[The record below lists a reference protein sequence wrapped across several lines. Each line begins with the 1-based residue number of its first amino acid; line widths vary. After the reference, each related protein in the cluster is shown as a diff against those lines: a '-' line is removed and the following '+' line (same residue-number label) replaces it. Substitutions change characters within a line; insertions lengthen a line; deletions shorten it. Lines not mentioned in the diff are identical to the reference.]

1 MIKMI
6 IFDIDGIITDDTVI
20 IDDTG
25 REQKRMNFKDV
36 DAIFE
41 LHRRGFKL
49 AAITGE
55 GNAMV
60 DYFHKRFPWDYFYSN
75 SKHKR
80 NTIQQLAAES
90 GIALEDMCFIGEGKY
105 DVEAIEYVG
114 LGVCPPD
121 SIMEAKQAADI
132 ILQNRGGH
140 GCVWELVD
148 ILERYNNTDNPHSYF
163 YQRLEEHSNIFKSM
177 ASDIRLI
184 DNVMSIG
191 NRIIEAFEKGNKLLL
206 CGNGGSAADAQHIAT
221 EFISR
226 FYKERKAMNAEALTV
241 NTSTLTAI
249 SNDYS
254 YEKIFVRQ
262 VEAKGNDGDVLIGI
276 STSGKSKS
284 VLEAL
289 RYARSQGIYAIML
302 MGNFYNR
309 ELEDAAD
316 LVIKVPSQ
324 ITPRIQE
331 AHIFLGHLLAEY
343 VEYCMYKSFKAVSKN
358 KE

>member
-1 MIKMI
+1 MIKLI

-25 REQKRMNFKDV
+25 REQKRINFKDI

-60 DYFHKRFPWDYFYSN
+60 DYFHKRFPWDYFYSSN
-75 SKHKR
+75 KQKKA
-80 NTIQQLAAES
+80 TIKQLALHS
-90 GIALEDMCFIGEGKY
+90 GIHVSDMCFIGEGKY
-105 DVEAIEYVG
+105 DVEALEYVG
-114 LGVCPPD
+114 LGICPPD
-121 SIMEAKQAADI
+121 SIPEAKQAADI
-132 ILQNRGGH
+132 ILQNLGGH

-148 ILERYNNTDNPHSYF
+148 ILERYNNTDNSHSYF

-177 ASDIRLI
+177 ASDIYLI

-191 NRIIEAFEKGNKLLL
+191 DKIINAFEKGNKLLL

-262 VEAKGNDGDVLIGI
+262 IEAKGVAGDILIGI

-284 VLEAL
+284 VLEGL
-289 RYARSQGIYAIML
+289 RYARSQGIYTIIL
-302 MGNFYNR
+302 MGNFHNF

-316 LVIKVPSQ
+316 MIIKVPSQ

-343 VEYCMYKSFKAVSKN
+343 VEHRMYGQFI
-358 KE
+358 E

>member
-1 MIKMI
+1 MIKMV

-41 LHRRGFKL
+41 LHRRGYKL

-60 DYFHKRFPWDYFYSN
+60 EYFRHRFPWDYFYSAN
-75 SKHKR
+75 KHKKD
-80 NTIQQLAAES
+80 TIDEIVS
-90 GIALEDMCFIGEGKY
+90 ETGFGIDEICYIGEGKY
-105 DVEAIEYVG
+105 DVEPLEYVG
-114 LGVCPPD
+114 LGICPPD
-121 SIMEAKQAADI
+121 SIDEAKRASDI
-132 ILQNRGGH
+132 ILQNRGGN
-140 GCVWELVD
+140 GCVWELIG
-148 ILERYNNTDNPHSYF
+148 ILEKYNGENTPNNYF
-163 YQRLEEHSNIFKSM
+163 YQRIDEHTSIFKKMSSDQNLISM
-177 ASDIRLI
+177 T
-184 DNVMSIG
+184 MGIG
-191 NRIIEAFEKGNKLLL
+191 DRIIDTFKNGGQLLL

-226 FYKERKAMNAEALTV
+226 FYRERSAMNAEALTV

-262 VEAKGNDGDVLIGI
+262 IEAKGKPGDILIGI

-284 VLEAL
+284 VLEGL
-289 RYARSQGIYAIML
+289 RYAKNNGLITVML
-302 MGNFYNR
+302 MGDFVNF
-309 ELEDAAD
+309 ELEQAAD
-316 LVIKVPSQ
+316 YVIKVPSK

-331 AHIFLGHLLAEY
+331 AHIFIGHLWAEY
-343 VEYCMYKSFKAVSKN
+343 VEHSLYVKSIAES
-358 KE
+358 ES

>member
-6 IFDIDGIITDDTVI
+6 VFDIDGIITDDTVI
-20 IDDTG
+20 IDGTG

-55 GNAMV
+55 GNVMV

-75 SKHKR
+75 NKQKKI
-80 NTIQQLAAES
+80 TIQQLVVDS
-90 GIALEDMCFIGEGKY
+90 GIALDEICFIGEGKY
-105 DVEAIEYVG
+105 DVEALEYVG
-114 LGVCPPD
+114 LGICPSD
-121 SIMEAKQAADI
+121 SIKEAKQASDI
-132 ILQNRGGH
+132 ILQNCGGH
-140 GCVWELVD
+140 GCVWELLD
-148 ILERYNNTDNPHSYF
+148 ILEQYNNEDTPHNYF
-163 YQRLEEHSNIFKSM
+163 YQRLEEHTNIFKSM
-177 ASDIRLI
+177 ASDMKLI
-184 DNVMSIG
+184 ENVMLIG
-191 NRIIEAFEKGNKLLL
+191 DKIIEAFEKGGKLLL

-262 VEAKGNDGDVLIGI
+262 IEAKGNEGDILIGI

-289 RYARSQGIYAIML
+289 RFARKQGILAVML
-302 MGNFYNR
+302 MGDFYNF

-343 VEYCMYKSFKAVSKN
+343 VEYKYMKN
-358 KE
+358 

>member
-6 IFDIDGIITDDTVI
+6 VFDIDGIITDDTVI
-20 IDDTG
+20 IDGTG

-55 GNAMV
+55 GNVMV

-75 SKHKR
+75 NKQKKI
-80 NTIQQLAAES
+80 TIQQLVVDS
-90 GIALEDMCFIGEGKY
+90 GIALDEICFIGEGKY
-105 DVEAIEYVG
+105 DVEALEYVG
-114 LGVCPPD
+114 LGICPPD
-121 SIMEAKQAADI
+121 SIKEAKQASDI
-132 ILQNRGGH
+132 ILQNCGGH
-140 GCVWELVD
+140 GCVWELLD
-148 ILERYNNTDNPHSYF
+148 ILEQYNNEDTPHNYF
-163 YQRLEEHSNIFKSM
+163 YQRLEEHTNIFKSM
-177 ASDIRLI
+177 ASDMKLI
-184 DNVMSIG
+184 ENVMLIG
-191 NRIIEAFEKGNKLLL
+191 DKIIEAFEKGGKLLL

-262 VEAKGNDGDVLIGI
+262 IEAKGNEGDILIGI

-289 RYARSQGIYAIML
+289 RFARKQGILAVML
-302 MGNFYNR
+302 MGDFYNF

-324 ITPRIQE
+324 IIPRIQE

-343 VEYCMYKSFKAVSKN
+343 VEYKYMKN
-358 KE
+358 

>member
-1 MIKMI
+1 MIKLV

-41 LHRRGFKL
+41 LHRRGFQL

-60 DYFHKRFPWDYFYSN
+60 EYFKNRFPWDYFYFAN
-75 SKHKR
+75 KHKKD
-80 NTIQQLAAES
+80 TIKEIEKNS
-90 GIALEDMCFIGEGKY
+90 GLSIDEICFIGEGKY
-105 DVEAIEYVG
+105 DVEALAYAG
-114 LGVCPPD
+114 LGICPVD
-121 SIMEAKQAADI
+121 SIGEAKEASDI
-132 ILQNRGGH
+132 ILQNTGGH
-140 GCVWELVD
+140 GCVWELIS
-148 ILERYNNTDNPHSYF
+148 ILDKYNAGETPNNYF
-163 YQRLEEHSNIFKSM
+163 YQRIQEHTDIFKKMS
-177 ASDIRLI
+177 SDMRLI
-184 DNVMSIG
+184 EKTMLIG
-191 NRIIEAFEKGNKLLL
+191 DKIIEAFWQGGQLLL

-226 FYKERKAMNAEALTV
+226 FYKERTAMNAEALTV

-254 YEKIFVRQ
+254 YERVFVRQ
-262 VEAKGNDGDVLIGI
+262 LEAKGKKGDIIVGI
-276 STSGKSKS
+276 STSGKSKN

-289 RYARSQGIYAIML
+289 RYARKNGMISVLL
-302 MGNFYNR
+302 MGDFTDF
-309 ELEDAAD
+309 EIEDAAEYI
-316 LVIKVPSQ
+316 IKVPSR

-331 AHIFLGHLLAEY
+331 AHIFIGHLWAEY
-343 VEYCMYKSFKAVSKN
+343 VESRMCKK
-358 KE
+358 KETV

>member
-60 DYFHKRFPWDYFYSN
+60 NYFHKRFPWDYFYSN
-75 SKHKR
+75 NKDKK
-80 NTIQQLAAES
+80 NAIKKLVTES
-90 GIALEDMCFIGEGKY
+90 GIALEEICFIGEGKY
-105 DVEAIEYVG
+105 DVEALEYAG
-114 LGVCPPD
+114 LGICPPD
-121 SIMEAKQAADI
+121 SIIEAKQVSNI
-132 ILQNRGGH
+132 ILQNQGGH
-140 GCVWELVD
+140 GCVWELLA
-148 ILERYNNTDNPHSYF
+148 ILDRYNSGDSPHNYF
-163 YQRLEEHSNIFKSM
+163 YQRLEEHSNIFKSI
-177 ASDIRLI
+177 ASDIKLI
-184 DNVMSIG
+184 DHVMSIG
-191 NRIIEAFEKGNKLLL
+191 NRIIDTFEKGGKLLL

-262 VEAKGNDGDVLIGI
+262 IEAKGNAGDILIGI

-289 RYARSQGIYAIML
+289 RYARTQGIYAIML
-302 MGNFYNR
+302 MGDFYNF

-331 AHIFLGHLLAEY
+331 VHIFLGHLLAEY
-343 VEYCMYKSFKAVSKN
+343 VEHRMSANQHENGV
-358 KE
+358 

>member
-1 MIKMI
+1 
-6 IFDIDGIITDDTVI
+6 
-20 IDDTG
+20 
-25 REQKRMNFKDV
+25 MNFKDV

-55 GNAMV
+55 ENAMV
-60 DYFHKRFPWDYFYSN
+60 NYFHKRFPWDYFYSN
-75 SKHKR
+75 NKDKK
-80 NTIQQLAAES
+80 NTIKKLVEDS
-90 GIALEDMCFIGEGKY
+90 GISLEEICFIGEGKY
-105 DVEAIEYVG
+105 DVEALEYAG
-114 LGVCPPD
+114 LGICPPD
-121 SIMEAKQAADI
+121 SIAEAKQASDI
-132 ILQNRGGH
+132 ILQNRGGN
-140 GCVWELVD
+140 GCVWELLT
-148 ILERYNNTDNPHSYF
+148 ILERYNSGDSPHNYF
-163 YQRLEEHSNIFKSM
+163 YQRLEEHSNIFKSI
-177 ASDIRLI
+177 ASDIKLI
-184 DNVMSIG
+184 DNVMALG
-191 NRIIEAFEKGNKLLL
+191 DRIIDSFEKGGKLLL

-262 VEAKGNDGDVLIGI
+262 IEAKGNVGDILIGI

-289 RYARSQGIYAIML
+289 RYARTQGIYAIML
-302 MGNFYNR
+302 MGDFYNF

-316 LVIKVPSQ
+316 IVIKVPSQ

-343 VEYCMYKSFKAVSKN
+343 VEHRMSVN
-358 KE
+358 QHEN

>member
-1 MIKMI
+1 MIKI
-6 IFDIDGIITDDTVI
+6 VIFDIDGIITDDTI
-20 IDDTG
+20 IVDDTG
-25 REQKRMNFKDV
+25 KEQKRMNFKDV

-41 LHRRGFKL
+41 LNRRGFLL

-55 GNAMV
+55 SNAMV
-60 DYFHKRFPWDYFYSN
+60 QYFRNRFPWDYFYSN
-75 SKHKR
+75 DKKKKD
-80 NTIQQLAAES
+80 TIKQLVADS
-90 GIALEDMCFIGEGKY
+90 GIALEEICFIGEGKY
-105 DVEAIEYVG
+105 DVEALEYVG
-114 LGVCPPD
+114 LGICPSD
-121 SIMEAKQAADI
+121 SIPEAKKAADI
-132 ILQNRGGH
+132 ILQNSGGH
-140 GCVWELVD
+140 GCVWELLA
-148 ILERYNNTDNPHSYF
+148 ILEEYNSANSPHNYF

-177 ASDIRLI
+177 ASDMKLI
-184 DNVMSIG
+184 DDVMAIG
-191 NRIIEAFEKGNKLLL
+191 DRIINTFENGGKLLL

-254 YEKIFVRQ
+254 YEKVFVRQ
-262 VEAKGNDGDVLIGI
+262 IEAKGNAGDILMGI

-289 RYARSQGIYAIML
+289 RYARSKGIYAIML
-302 MGNFYNR
+302 MGEFYNF

-316 LVIKVPSQ
+316 LVIKVPSK

-343 VEYCMYKSFKAVSKN
+343 VEHCMYAN
-358 KE
+358 

>member
-6 IFDIDGIITDDTVI
+6 VFDIDGIITDDTVI
-20 IDDTG
+20 IDGTG

-55 GNAMV
+55 GNVMV

-75 SKHKR
+75 NKQKKI
-80 NTIQQLAAES
+80 TIQQLVVDS
-90 GIALEDMCFIGEGKY
+90 GIALDEICFIGEGKY
-105 DVEAIEYVG
+105 DVEALEYVG
-114 LGVCPPD
+114 LGICPSD
-121 SIMEAKQAADI
+121 SIKEAKQASDI
-132 ILQNRGGH
+132 ILQNCGGH
-140 GCVWELVD
+140 GCVWELLD
-148 ILERYNNTDNPHSYF
+148 ILEQYNNEDTPHNYF
-163 YQRLEEHSNIFKSM
+163 YQRLEEHTNIFKSM
-177 ASDIRLI
+177 ASDMKLI
-184 DNVMSIG
+184 ENVMLIG
-191 NRIIEAFEKGNKLLL
+191 DKIIEAFEKGGKLLL

-226 FYKERKAMNAEALTV
+226 VYKERKAMNAEALTV

-262 VEAKGNDGDVLIGI
+262 IEAKGNEGDILIGI

-289 RYARSQGIYAIML
+289 RFARKQGILAVML
-302 MGNFYNR
+302 MGDFYNF

-343 VEYCMYKSFKAVSKN
+343 VEYKYMKN
-358 KE
+358 

>member
-1 MIKMI
+1 MIKMVV
-6 IFDIDGIITDDTVI
+6 FDIDGIITDDTII

-41 LHRRGFKL
+41 LHRRNFLL

-55 GNAMV
+55 NNVMV
-60 DYFHKRFPWDYFYSN
+60 DYFRNRFPWDYFYFDN
-75 SKHKR
+75 KRKR
-80 NTIQQLAAES
+80 NTIKQLVLDS
-90 GIALEDMCFIGEGKY
+90 GIALEEICFIGEGKY
-105 DVEAIEYVG
+105 DVEALEYVG
-114 LGVCPPD
+114 LGVCPSD
-121 SIMEAKQAADI
+121 SIREAKVAADI
-132 ILQNRGGH
+132 ILQNPGGH
-140 GCVWELVD
+140 GCVWELLSV
-148 ILERYNNTDNPHSYF
+148 LERYNDVNSAHNYF
-163 YQRLEEHSNIFKSM
+163 YQRLEEHSYIFKSI
-177 ASDIRLI
+177 ASDTKLI
-184 DNVMSIG
+184 DDVMVIG
-191 NRIIEAFEKGNKLLL
+191 NRIIATFEKGGKLLL
-206 CGNGGSAADAQHIAT
+206 CGNGGSAADAQHIAA

-262 VEAKGNDGDVLIGI
+262 IEAKGMAGDILIGI

-289 RYARSQGIYAIML
+289 RYARANNIYTIML
-302 MGNFYNR
+302 MGDFYSF
-309 ELEDAAD
+309 ELADAAD
-316 LVIKVPSQ
+316 LVIKVPSK

-343 VEYCMYKSFKAVSKN
+343 VEHCMYAN
-358 KE
+358 